1 MCIKEQSLV
10 DCFFMSDK
18 HSHKHF
24 DNLKVERLPDSQAV
38 VTGELTLDVLNETKP
53 AALKALNNS
62 VKIDGFRSGNIP
74 ENILIKHVGEMRVL
88 EEVAEMALGR
98 EYGSIM
104 HEAKLVPVGRPQ
116 VAITKLAPGI
126 PLEFKITVTLEPE
139 FELPDYKKIAK
150 ETTGA
155 KEDFEVKDDEIDA
168 VIKEIE
174 KQNWKP
180 DLKEGENLRDKVKE
194 NLLHEKKHRA
204 KEMKRLIVVENLVKA
219 TTVVIPDKMVDSEL
233 DRMLAQFKEDVARHS
248 MKPASTRG
256 DSSTRGGWEEYLK
269 SISKTEDDVRKEWRE
284 KAESRVKAELVISRI
299 AETEKLEPS
308 VEELEKETSHLLT
321 HHKEADPLRVRLY
334 VYQMLKNQKVLE
346 FLETL

>member
-1 MCIKEQSLV
+1 
-10 DCFFMSDK
+10 MSKPTDT

-24 DNLKVERLPDSQAV
+24 DNLKVEKLADSQAV
-38 VTGELTLDVLNETKP
+38 ITGELTLDVLDEARP
-53 AALKALNNS
+53 AALKALNDS

-104 HEAKLVPVGRPQ
+104 HEAKVVPIGRPQ

-150 ETTGA
+150 ETAGA
-155 KEDFEVKDDEIDA
+155 KEDFEVKDDEVDA

-204 KEMKRLIVVENLVKA
+204 KEMKRLIIVENLVKA
-219 TTVVIPDKMVDSEL
+219 TTVAMPSMMIDSEL
-233 DRMLAQFKEDVARHS
+233 EKMLAQFKDDVTRHG
-248 MKPASTRG
+248 MK
-256 DSSTRGGWEEYLK
+256 WEEYIK
-269 SISKTEDDVRKEWRE
+269 SINKTEDDIRKEWRE
-284 KAESRVKAELVISRI
+284 KAESRVKAELVMGKI

-308 VEELEKETSHLLT
+308 LEELEKETSHLLT
-321 HHKEADPLRVRLY
+321 HYKEADPLRVRLY